1 MINQTWQQVTDLNKT
16 KTALF
21 PGSFDPITYGHLDL
35 LKRAT
40 KLFDRVIITVAV
52 NNRKKSVFTGEERV
66 DLIKECIHD
75 KSWKNQIDVEQFS
88 GLLIDFAKRKNVNVL
103 LRGVRQISDFEYE
116 FRMALTNRRLAP
128 DIDTIFLMPDEQL
141 TFISA
146 SIVKE
151 IAYWGG
157 DLTSF
162 VPENVAEALIRKFS
176 DKQTQDS

>member
-1 MINQTWQQVTDLNKT
+1 MS

-21 PGSFDPITYGHLDL
+21 PGSFDPITNGHLDL
-35 LKRAT
+35 LERAT
-40 KLFDRVIITVAV
+40 KLFDKVIITVAV
-52 NNRKKSVFTGEERV
+52 NNRKDSVFTGSERV
-66 DLIKECIHD
+66 HLIEKCLGE
-75 KSWKNQIDVEQFS
+75 KSWKSQIEVEKFS
-88 GLLIDFAKRKNVNVL
+88 GLLIDYAKKRDVNVL

-157 DLTSF
+157 DLSSF
-162 VPENVAEALIRKFS
+162 VPPIVADALIEKFRH
-176 DKQTQDS
+176 KREQE